1 MYEARVRGG
10 KLFPFCNWLLIR
22 LLERRKRGG
31 TEKERVSEKGGE
43 EREERRSR
51 RRERERETETQRERA
66 QDYSKSKGTGEID
79 LRRKSGKCERGMRK
93 TRLEV
98 HTHTHIHTRR
108 KSGCL
113 SGLPAAL
120 SFGRAGVQ
128 LGHRRHVFM
137 SPARVQ
143 LDWKVWRAGLK
154 RGGCPLLG
162 MPQAAGQA
170 CLSGSSL
177 RVWELRMD
185 RPGV

>member
-98 HTHTHIHTRR
+98 HPHTYTQ
-108 KSGCL
+108 G
-113 SGLPAAL
+113 GN
-120 SFGRAGVQ
+120 
-128 LGHRRHVFM
+128 LG
-137 SPARVQ
+137 AY
-143 LDWKVWRAGLK
+143 
-154 RGGCPLLG
+154 
-162 MPQAAGQA
+162 QA
-170 CLSGSSL
+170 CLQHFLLAGLGYSL
-177 RVWELRMD
+177 ATEGMFSCLQ
-185 RPGV
+185 PGCNWTGRCGGLG